1 MKKLVL
7 AAALA
12 AAAGCGAAG
21 RGPAAGYTPRQI
33 AAHDGERDCWVV
45 LHGQVYD
52 VTQFIPRH
60 PGGRAILQAC
70 GRDGTRLFETR
81 PMGSGRPHSSFA
93 REEAREYRIGALGA
107 RD

>member
-12 AAAGCGAAG
+12 SAAGCAAWN
-21 RGPAAGYTPRQI
+21 GPSSRYTPGQI
-33 AAHDGERDCWVV
+33 AAHNTEKDCWIV

-52 VTQFIPRH
+52 VSAFIPEH

-81 PMGSGRPHSSFA
+81 PMGSGQPHSSFA
-93 REEAREYRIGALGA
+93 RERARELRIGALTAGGK
-107 RD
+107 